1 MKPKSSLDRKNP
13 KPAGS
18 RFSQDL
24 YRGRLAAGPD
34 PEITR
39 FISSLKEDLR
49 IAEADLA
56 VNQVHSLLLQKA
68 GILSA
73 RERKQILI
81 GLGRARKEIERMRS
95 SWPPPEIAD
104 NFVDIHPWIES
115 YVIKSS
121 GMEVGGKLHL
131 GKSRNDQVVTDIRM
145 VARSEI
151 LEIAREL
158 ISLLSH
164 LLAGAEKEKA
174 TVFPAFTHTQP
185 AMITSYGH
193 YLLAHFGALSR
204 DLERLSEVYPRLN
217 LLPLGAGATAGSRI
231 RLDRNQAAGCLGFDG
246 IIDNSTDAVS
256 SRDLFLEIGAGLL
269 SLAVNLSRM
278 AADFILW
285 SAPPSRM
292 VELPDEY
299 ADTSSAMPQKKNPD
313 PLEMV
318 RGKAQLLLGIF
329 THLASAPAGL
339 PSGYHKDF
347 QDLKVSLFAGLDETR
362 ASLRVMNLIVPR
374 MILHRRRMAELSAQS
389 GIAALDLA
397 EALAQKAGLPFREA
411 HRLVGN
417 LVRETQRH
425 GVELG
430 KADPSWV
437 TGLPALLRR
446 AGIKNLAV
454 FLNPDELLRE
464 RKSLG
469 GPSPAEITR
478 VLRKGKLRI
487 RKLQKEWEAR
497 EAKVQRSRRIL
508 DAQIRKLASR

>member
-13 KPAGS
+13 KKTGT
-18 RFSQDL
+18 RFNRDL
-24 YRGRLAAGPD
+24 YRGRLATGPD

-73 RERKQILI
+73 RERRQILI
-81 GLGRARKEIERMRS
+81 GLGRARREIERMKE
-95 SWPPPEIAD
+95 SWPPPEIAQS
-104 NFVDIHPWIES
+104 FVDIHPLIES

-121 GMEVGGKLHL
+121 GLQVGGKLHL
-131 GKSRNDQVVTDIRM
+131 AKSRNDQVTTDIRM
-145 VARSEI
+145 VTRSEV

-158 ISLLSH
+158 LSLLSH
-164 LLAGAEKEKA
+164 LLALAEKEKE

-185 AMITSYGH
+185 AQITSYGH
-193 YLLAHFGALSR
+193 YLLAHFGALCR
-204 DLERLSEVYPRLN
+204 DLERLSDVYPRLN

-231 RLDRNQAAGCLGFDG
+231 RLDRNLAARCLGFDG

-269 SLAVNLSRM
+269 SLTVSLSRM

-318 RGKAQLLLGIF
+318 RGKSQLILGLF
-329 THLASAPAGL
+329 THLAATPAGL
-339 PSGYHKDF
+339 PTGYHKDF
-347 QDLKVSLFAGLDETR
+347 QDLKVSLFTGLDETR
-362 ASLRVMNLIVPR
+362 ASLRVMDLVVPR
-374 MILHRRRMAELSAQS
+374 MILHRRRMAELASQS

-437 TGLPALLRR
+437 PGLPALLRR

-469 GPSPAEITR
+469 GPSPAETARI
-478 VLRKGKLRI
+478 LRKGKLRI
-487 RKLQKEWEAR
+487 RKLQKEWENR
-497 EAKVQRSRRIL
+497 KTKVQRSRQLL
-508 DAQIRKLASR
+508 DAQLRKITSR

>member
-1 MKPKSSLDRKNP
+1 MNPKSSLDRKNP
-13 KPAGS
+13 KKTGT
-18 RFSQDL
+18 RFNRDL
-24 YRGRLAAGPD
+24 YRGRLATGPD

-73 RERKQILI
+73 RERGRILI
-81 GLGRARKEIERMRS
+81 GLGRARREIERTKE
-95 SWPPPEIAD
+95 SWPPPEIAK
-104 NFVDIHPWIES
+104 NFVDIHPLIES

-121 GMEVGGKLHL
+121 GLQVGGKLHL
-131 GKSRNDQVVTDIRM
+131 AKSRNDQVATDIRM
-145 VARSEI
+145 VTRSEV

-158 ISLLSH
+158 LSLLSH
-164 LLAGAEKEKA
+164 LLALAEKEKE

-185 AMITSYGH
+185 AQITSYGH

-204 DLERLSEVYPRLN
+204 DLERLSDVYPRLN

-231 RLDRNQAAGCLGFDG
+231 RLDRNLAARCLGFDG

-269 SLAVNLSRM
+269 SLTVSLSRM

-318 RGKAQLLLGIF
+318 RGKSQLILGLF
-329 THLASAPAGL
+329 THLAATPAGL
-339 PSGYHKDF
+339 PTGYHKDF
-347 QDLKVSLFAGLDETR
+347 QDLKVSLFQILEESR
-362 ASLRVMNLIVPR
+362 PSLRVMNLIVPGL
-374 MILHRRRMAELSAQS
+374 ILHRERMAELSTQS
-389 GIAALDLA
+389 GVAALDLA

-411 HRLVGN
+411 HRLVGS
-417 LVRETQRH
+417 LVRETQKR
-425 GVELG
+425 GLELSQ
-430 KADPSWV
+430 ANPDWIP
-437 TGLPALLRR
+437 GLAAIFER
-446 AGIKNLAV
+446 AGIINLAE
-454 FLNPDELLRE
+454 FLVPLQLLRN

-469 GPSPAEITR
+469 GPSPAEVTR
-478 VLRKGKLRI
+478 MVRQGKLRVQ
-487 RKLQKEWEAR
+487 KLRKEWETR
-497 EAKVQRSRRIL
+497 QRKVQRSRRLL
-508 DAQIRKLASR
+508 DHQIRNIASR